1 MPPARDAPPVLLVT
15 GAKKSGKTTLMVELI
30 RHYETR
36 GRPVVALKKA
46 GHVVAPDE
54 PGTDSHRF
62 AEAGASVVG
71 LTWEGGAYVTRRA
84 GSRSSSRTG
93 RRDLLF
99 DHPLGVED
107 LVSEAMALLP
117 PGADPLVLAEG
128 FRDTPYPRI
137 HVIPG
142 PGRPGRPAAGP
153 VLARWAAVGRSG
165 PPSAGL
171 EALVDAVDR
180 AMPVL
185 RRWSAEIA
193 AVPGGA
199 GRPGTARTAAAVL
212 VGGRGRRLGG
222 TDKWSLCVGGVPQS
236 RRVLDVLEPQFD
248 RILLVGRTDADGA
261 PAVPIPDELPGA
273 GPLGGVFSALRAAAG
288 CSVFVFAGDMP
299 FLSGAF
305 IRHMLF
311 EAERHAGKFDL
322 LLPRWNGYVE
332 PLHAVYGPGCLSR
345 LQALLAREGSL
356 AGLRVVEGVKGARV
370 LHVPEDDIKLF
381 GDPGVLF
388 LNLNTPADLERAE
401 TLAAA
406 SGGAGGVHPP
416 GEPRRK
422 RDPVLQFRTGDSGG
436 GPARRGEGGGPPG
449 TRRGGLSG

>member
-1 MPPARDAPPVLLVT
+1 LSPARDAPPVLLIIGV
-15 GAKKSGKTTLMVELI
+15 KKSGKTTLMVELI
-30 RHYETR
+30 RRYEAR

-46 GHVVAPDE
+46 GHVLAPDE

-71 LTWEGGAYVTRRA
+71 LTWENGAYVTYRVK
-84 GSRSSSRTG
+84 SRSPSRVG
-93 RRDLLF
+93 ENLLF

-107 LVSEAMALLP
+107 LVSQAMALLP

-142 PGRPGRPAAGP
+142 PGRPGRPAGGP
-153 VLARWAAVGRSG
+153 VLASWAAADRTG

-171 EALVDAVDR
+171 EALADVIDR
-180 AMPVL
+180 AVPAL
-185 RRWSAEIA
+185 RRWSAEIS

-199 GRPGTARTAAAVL
+199 GKPGTARTAAAVL

-236 RRVLDVLEPQFD
+236 RRVLDVLEPLFG
-248 RILLVGRTDADGA
+248 RILLVGRTDADRA
-261 PAVPIPDELPGA
+261 PAVPVPDELPGA

-288 CSVFVFAGDMP
+288 GSVFVFAGDMP

-311 EAERHAGKFDL
+311 EAERHAGEFDL

-332 PLHAVYGPGCLSR
+332 PLHAVYGPGCLS
-345 LQALLAREGSL
+345 LLEALLAREGSL
-356 AGLRVVEGVKGARV
+356 AGLRVVEGVRGARV
-370 LHVPEDDIKLF
+370 VHIPEGDVRLF

-401 TLAAA
+401 RLAAA
-406 SGGAGGVHPP
+406 SSEAGEVHPP
-416 GEPRRK
+416 GEPRRN
-422 RDPVLQFRTGDSGG
+422 RDPAPQLRTDDSGC
-436 GPARRGEGGGPPG
+436 GPARRGGCGGPPETG
-449 TRRGGLSG
+449 RCGRSR

>member
-30 RHYETR
+30 RHYEAR

-62 AEAGASVVG
+62 SEAGASAVG
-71 LTWEGGAYVTRRA
+71 LTWENGAYVTHRA
-84 GSRSSSRTG
+84 GSRSSSG
-93 RRDLLF
+93 VGRDLVF
-99 DHPLGVED
+99 DHPFGVED
-107 LVSEAMALLP
+107 LVSQAMALLP
-117 PGADPLVLAEG
+117 PRADPLVLAEG

-153 VLARWAAVGRSG
+153 VLAKWVAAGRPG

-171 EALVDAVDR
+171 EALVDVIDR

-185 RRWSAEIA
+185 RRWSVETA
-193 AVPGGA
+193 AIPGGA
-199 GRPGTARTAAAVL
+199 GKPGTERTAAAVL

-236 RRVLDVLEPQFD
+236 RRVLDVLEPLFD

-261 PAVPIPDELPGA
+261 PAVPVPDELPGA

-288 CSVFVFAGDMP
+288 GSVFVFAGDMP

-345 LQALLAREGSL
+345 LEALLSRKGSL
-356 AGLRVVEGVKGARV
+356 AGFRVVEGVGEARV
-370 LHVPEDDIKLF
+370 LHVPEDDIRLF
-381 GDPGVLF
+381 GDPGLLF
-388 LNLNTPADLERAE
+388 LNLNTPADLARAE
-401 TLAAA
+401 RLAAA
-406 SGGAGGVHPP
+406 SGGAGAVHSPA
-416 GEPRRK
+416 EPRRK
-422 RDPVLQFRTGDSGG
+422 RDPTLQFRAGDGG
-436 GPARRGEGGGPPG
+436 AGPARRGEGGGPPE
-449 TRRGGLSG
+449 TRRGERSG